1 MTKLL
6 ISVKSTAEAILALEA
21 GADFI
26 DLKDP
31 KVGALGSL
39 DNALS
44 KDIVQAVNKKAVIS
58 ATIGEDHPHKLAL
71 LEAIDRKVEIGV
83 DIVKLAISDYFND
96 VTFLQQLQAKISS
109 EHIKL
114 VAVIFADEVFDFHLI
129 KKLAEIGFYGVML
142 DTQNKQQNLLSVIS
156 EEDIHFFVKSCKKQG
171 LQAGLAGSLR
181 VECIHDLLNYFPSY
195 LGFRSGVCLEFVRDS
210 GLDADLIKM
219 VKNTLYKHN
228 KTNTR
233 VYV

>member
-6 ISVKSTAEAILALEA
+6 ISVKNTAEAMLALEA

-31 KVGALGSL
+31 EVGALGSL

-44 KDIVQAVNKKAVIS
+44 KEIVQAVNKKAVIS
-58 ATIGEDHPHKLAL
+58 ATIGENHPLQSAL
-71 LEAIDRKVEIGV
+71 LEAIDAKVKIGV

-96 VTFLQQLQAKISS
+96 AIFLQQLLVKIESQK
-109 EHIKL
+109 IKL
-114 VAVIFADEVFDFHLI
+114 VAVMFADQALDFSFI
-129 KKLAEIGFYGVML
+129 AKLAEIGFYGVML
-142 DTQNKQQNLLSVIS
+142 DTQNKQKNLLSLIT
-156 EEDIHFFVKSCKKQG
+156 EEDIHSFVKNCENYG

-181 VECIHDLLNYFPSY
+181 VECVHRLLYCLPSY
-195 LGFRSGVCLEFVRDS
+195 LGFRSGVCLDFVRDN
-210 GLDADLIKM
+210 GLDADLIEM
-219 VKNTLYKHN
+219 VRNTLYKHN
-228 KTNTR
+228 KSNTR

>member
-39 DNALS
+39 DNILC
-44 KDIVQAVNKKAVIS
+44 KEIVQAVNKKAVIS
-58 ATIGEDHPHKLAL
+58 ATIGEGHTQKLAL
-71 LEAIDRKVEIGV
+71 IEAIDSKVEIGV

-114 VAVIFADEVFDFHLI
+114 VAVIFADEVFDFNLI
-129 KKLAEIGFYGVML
+129 EKLAEIGFYGVML

-181 VECIHDLLNYFPSY
+181 VECIHDLLSSFPSY

-210 GLDADLIKM
+210 GLDADLIEM
-219 VKNTLYKHN
+219 VKNTLHKHN
-228 KTNTR
+228 KTNTQ